1 MSAAHPEL
9 ATEFTEMDDDFWS
22 EKAEELQTDFTRAAL
37 EYLTVSS
44 RPDGLP
50 NDPVARFHLG
60 NGAFLEQLNYG
71 GDRSQKAITQ
81 AGGLMVNYRYDLDVV
96 EKNHEEFNKTKAVL
110 LSSGVKALM
119 KSL

>member
-1 MSAAHPEL
+1 
-9 ATEFTEMDDDFWS
+9 MDDISGPRRPGIANRFHPG
-22 EKAEELQTDFTRAAL
+22 RL
-37 EYLTVSS
+37 EYLTVSD

-71 GDRSQKAITQ
+71 GDRSPKAVTQ

-96 EKNHEEFNKTKAVL
+96 EKNHEEFNKTKAVP